1 MYINVQ
7 HFHTL
12 YSIHTCM
19 YLHTLLHHPLI
30 LVITYALND
39 VYNNI
44 VVVLHTLSKSTAL
57 YIPSPYPHIKYTRL
71 YMLTMLDLSQIYL
84 YMYTAHSKLAAD
96 LSISA
101 DFDWFVVVPRI
112 LEVHTHRKLQAT
124 PARA

>member
-30 LVITYALND
+30 LVTTYALND

-44 VVVLHTLSKSTAL
+44 VAVLHTLSNSTAL
-57 YIPSPYPHIKYTRL
+57 HITSPCPHIKYKA
-71 YMLTMLDLSQIYL
+71 IY
-84 YMYTAHSKLAAD
+84 ANNARPIAD
-96 LSISA
+96 I
-101 DFDWFVVVPRI
+101 FVH
-112 LEVHTHRKLQAT
+112 VHCTL
-124 PARA
+124 